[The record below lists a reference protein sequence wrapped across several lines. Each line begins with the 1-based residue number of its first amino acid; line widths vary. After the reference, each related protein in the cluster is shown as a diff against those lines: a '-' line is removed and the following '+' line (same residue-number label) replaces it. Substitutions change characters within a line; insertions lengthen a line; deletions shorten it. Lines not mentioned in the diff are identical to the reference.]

1 MKWARLSLFTLIGLS
16 ACRAIAATAIVGTA
30 AVVGS
35 VYYVG
40 YGVYK
45 GGEAVVTTVG
55 DAGSAVGGAVTGGY
69 QSVVVSNGTLKARSE
84 YPIAELYAA
93 TGEVFRDAGFRQ
105 VGGKHDALNGVRT
118 AKTSQGDEVSVKFS
132 LLDDATTEV
141 VILIGDG
148 NLKQSQFI
156 FDRMI
161 AEAAKARK
169 GGAQ

>member
-1 MKWARLSLFTLIGLS
+1 MTLFALAGLS
-16 ACRAIAATAIVGTA
+16 ACRAIAATAVISTA
-30 AVVGS
+30 AVVGG

-55 DAGSAVGGAVTGGY
+55 DAGSAVGGAVTGSY
-69 QSVVVSNGTLKARSE
+69 QSVVVSNGTLRAKSE
-84 YPIAELYAA
+84 YAVAELYAA
-93 TGEVFRDAGFRQ
+93 TGDVFRDAGFRQ
-105 VGGKHDALNGVRT
+105 VGGKYDALNGVRT
-118 AKTSQGDEVSVKFS
+118 AKTSQGVDVTVKYE

-141 VILIGDG
+141 SILIGEG

-161 AEAAKARK
+161 AKIAKAKEDRAK
-169 GGAQ
+169 